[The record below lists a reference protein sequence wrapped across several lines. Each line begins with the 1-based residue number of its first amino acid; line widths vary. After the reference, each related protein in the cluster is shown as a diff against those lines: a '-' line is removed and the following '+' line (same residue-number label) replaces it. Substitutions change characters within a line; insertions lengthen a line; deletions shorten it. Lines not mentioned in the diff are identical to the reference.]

1 MRSKPAALLALLA
14 LSSLA
19 LAACGDDDAAS
30 SADGTTSTTGQEHGC
45 AVVEEREVTLVA
57 KDLAWD
63 ADCIQAPEGI
73 AFTVVED
80 NQDVDVN
87 HNLQIALDDEVL
99 HTPLSAGPIRQRL
112 DVPALDAGSYVYGCE
127 IHPNMTGTL
136 EVLEPLSEG

>member
-1 MRSKPAALLALLA
+1 MRSKLAVLVLVLVLPALT
-14 LSSLA
+14 
-19 LAACGDDDAAS
+19 LAACGDDDS
-30 SADGTTSTTGQEHGC
+30 SADGSTSTTGQEHGC

-63 ADCIQAPEGI
+63 ASCVQAPEGI
-73 AFTVVED
+73 AFTMIED

-87 HNLQIALDDEVL
+87 HNLQVQLEDEIL
-99 HTPLSAGPIRQRL
+99 HTELAAGPVQQRL
-112 DVPALDAGSYVYGCE
+112 DIPALEAGDYRYSCE